1 MYEYIP
7 YTYKITHNESGMF
20 YYGCKYAEDGYTHP
34 ELFWNINHKRGYFT
48 SSKIIHKM
56 IEEYGYKSFEI
67 EIRKTFTSPEETFNF
82 EQKVLKK
89 IINWNNCL
97 NAGVG
102 GNYDNNKQRKIKI
115 NGVSS
120 YDIAAKKMHETKL
133 IVGEDGLN
141 TYQRSGLKIK
151 GVKKSHEHVQ
161 KNIKALSKIGEDGL
175 NTYQRSGLKI
185 RGDNNPSK
193 KLENREKISRGVK
206 EYIKNISDEEKER
219 QKNNHK
225 IAMQDPKV
233 REKIKQFN
241 VENNPVRNTLW
252 YNDGIKN
259 YRLNKNDDKINN
271 LKLIEGRI
279 KFEIVRTE
287 HTCPHCK
294 KIGKGPNMK
303 RYHFD
308 KCKFKEELL

>member
-141 TYQRSGLKIK
+141 TYQRSGLKI
-151 GVKKSHEHVQ
+151 
-161 KNIKALSKIGEDGL
+161 
-175 NTYQRSGLKI
+175 

-294 KIGKGPNMK
+294 K
-303 RYHFD
+303 
-308 KCKFKEELL
+308 